1 MIVYTTA
8 SVCLQRWTGLIVK
21 FRDQPVDRLIGPCVK
36 KIGVGEFWEGG
47 FHLRG
52 LFNRTLFN
60 TVAVIR
66 RKSGESFL
74 KGVDVEEGNWKGAD
88 AAARAAEPAG
98 DFTEQRGGGP
108 LKPLVGFSID
118 RCRVWRSQAR
128 HGGSFFFEGEVDD
141 EIALG

>member
-1 MIVYTTA
+1 
-8 SVCLQRWTGLIVK
+8 LIVK
-21 FRDQPVDRLIGPCVK
+21 FRDQTVDRLIGPRVE

-52 LFNRTLFN
+52 LFNRTLFD

-66 RKSGESFL
+66 GKSGESLL

-88 AAARAAEPAG
+88 AAASAAEPAG

-108 LKPLVGFSID
+108 LKPVVGFSIE